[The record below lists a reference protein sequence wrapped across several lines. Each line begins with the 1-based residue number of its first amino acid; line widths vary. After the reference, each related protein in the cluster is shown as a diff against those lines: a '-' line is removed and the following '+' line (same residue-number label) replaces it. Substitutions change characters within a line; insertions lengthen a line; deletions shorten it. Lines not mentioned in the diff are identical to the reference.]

1 MESTESSYVSSPEQ
15 PQKRSPPP
23 PASPPSDSEE
33 KPTYTRFLV
42 SNAAAGSVIGK
53 GGATITDFQ
62 SQSGARIQLS
72 RNYEFFP
79 GTSDRIIMVS
89 GGIDDVLKAVELII
103 AKLLS
108 EIPAE
113 DGDEAEPRMRVRLV
127 VPNSACG
134 SIIGKGGSII
144 KSFIEESHAGIKIS
158 PLDTKFFGLTDRLV
172 TVTGTLEEQMHAI
185 DLILSKLTDDPHY
198 SQTMHAPFSYA
209 GVFFSGFDG
218 IQYACVLP
226 YLATAAYNSMNHGPN
241 GAAVKFQHNKVHPI
255 LFYNSLS
262 FNRKPSDVLQ
272 DDITN
277 SVTIGVAD
285 EHIGLVVG
293 RGGRNIMEI
302 SQMEWSQPEVQGDLV
317 TPRAGHAGVTI
328 GENWYIVGGGD
339 NKNGCPETLVLNMSK
354 LAWSALT
361 SVKERDPLASEGL
374 SVCSALINGE
384 RHLVAFGGYNGKY
397 NNEVFVMRL
406 KPSDASRPKIFQSP
420 AAAAAAA
427 SVTAAYALAKSE
439 KLDFSSLNLSSNGV
453 GNNPSELDLAFEIDA
468 LKEEKKELELSL
480 TEVRAENSRLT
491 EKVDEVNGTHAE
503 LSKELHSVQGQL
515 AAERSRCFKL
525 EAQIAELQKILES
538 LQSIE
543 NEVQLLRRQKS
554 ALEQEIERS
563 AAQRQGSGGVW
574 RWIAG

>member
-209 GVFFSGFDG
+209 
-218 IQYACVLP
+218 
-226 YLATAAYNSMNHGPN
+226 AAYNSMNHGPN
-241 GAAVKFQHNKVHPI
+241 GAAVKFQHNK
-255 LFYNSLS
+255 
-262 FNRKPSDVLQ
+262 

-302 SQMEWSQPEVQGDLV
+302 SQTSGARLKISDRGDFMSGTTDRKITITGSQ
-317 TPRAGHAGVTI
+317 RAIRAAEDMIMQKVS
-328 GENWYIVGGGD
+328 Y
-339 NKNGCPETLVLNMSK
+339 
-354 LAWSALT
+354 
-361 SVKERDPLASEGL
+361 ASER
-374 SVCSALINGE
+374 E
-384 RHLVAFGGYNGKY
+384 T
-397 NNEVFVMRL
+397 
-406 KPSDASRPKIFQSP
+406 D
-420 AAAAAAA
+420 
-427 SVTAAYALAKSE
+427 
-439 KLDFSSLNLSSNGV
+439 
-453 GNNPSELDLAFEIDA
+453 
-468 LKEEKKELELSL
+468 
-480 TEVRAENSRLT
+480 
-491 EKVDEVNGTHAE
+491 
-503 LSKELHSVQGQL
+503 
-515 AAERSRCFKL
+515 
-525 EAQIAELQKILES
+525 
-538 LQSIE
+538 
-543 NEVQLLRRQKS
+543 
-554 ALEQEIERS
+554 
-563 AAQRQGSGGVW
+563 
-574 RWIAG
+574 